1 MLCTEQRNQR
11 ERLSLILILRRYY
24 WLIFVISYLGI
35 SYSQLAQRVN
45 SSEQRVVDSAF
56 DVFVELLLVH
66 VL

>member
-11 ERLSLILILRRYY
+11 ERLSLTLILRRYC